1 MKPAYTPED
10 YSTVSPYLVVNGAS
24 ATIAFLKR
32 AFGATEQAR
41 HADPSGLVR
50 HSEVRIGECVVM
62 VSDPVPPAWP
72 SMAAHVHLF
81 VPDVDAAY
89 RRALEAGATSVQAP
103 VQKPDDEDKRGGVK
117 DDGGTTWWISGRV
130 QK

>member
-41 HADPSGLVR
+41 HADTSGLVR
-50 HSEVRIGECVVM
+50 HSEVRFGECVVM
-62 VSDPVPPAWP
+62 VSDPVLPDWP
-72 SMAAHVHLF
+72 STAAHVHLF

-89 RRALEAGATSVQAP
+89 RRAIEAGATSVQAP

-117 DDGGTTWWISGRV
+117 DDGGTTWWISTRV
-130 QK
+130 G